1 MKKIVS
7 LIVTLPVAF
16 SSLFAQVTDTTGTP
30 AAEIPA
36 TTQTTTVGT
45 PGADTTVASAP
56 TQARSDVSATT
67 AAPNSGLTMAGY
79 VEAYYTHDFTAPKTA
94 QERPG
99 FLYNHKRNREVNVNV
114 AFIKAAYT
122 NDRVR
127 GNLAIQVGTYAQYNY
142 AAEQDLVKNIFEA
155 NAGVKLSRN
164 SNLWLDAG
172 IFASHI
178 GFESAIS
185 KDCWT
190 LTRSMLAENSPYYLS
205 GAKLTYNT
213 SNGRLTLLGMLTNG
227 WQRVAKLPG
236 YSGPSVSTQVQYR
249 PSSKLTLNWSTFIGS
264 DRADSLKQGR
274 FFNNFYAYINPAGK
288 FGVILS
294 FDIGSDRKPIVSG
307 DRRVGNGRYVWYSPV
322 VIARLATSSKSYLAG
337 RIEYYDDMNGVII
350 GTGTANGFQTVGYSL
365 NYDFAILPNALFR
378 IEGKVYN
385 SKDAIFETDNGLS
398 KTNTSLTTGLAI
410 SF

>member
-1 MKKIVS
+1 MKKI
-7 LIVTLPVAF
+7 F
-16 SSLFAQVTDTTGTP
+16 SSLVALSVAMSSSVAQVVGTPTADTTGRP
-30 AAEIPA
+30 AA
-36 TTQTTTVGT
+36 TMQTA

-56 TQARSDVSATT
+56 TQAATV
-67 AAPNSGLTMAGY
+67 AAPNSGLTLTGF
-79 VEAYYTHDFTAPKTA
+79 VEAYYTHDFTAPKTN

-122 NDRVR
+122 NERVR

-155 NAGVKLSRN
+155 NAGVKLSKNRD
-164 SNLWLDAG
+164 LWLDAG

-190 LTRSMLAENSPYYLS
+190 LTRSLLAENSPYYLS
-205 GAKLTYNT
+205 GAKLTYNA
-213 SNGRLTLLGMLTNG
+213 SNGKLTLLGMVTNG

-249 PSSKLTLNWSTFIGS
+249 PSPKLTLNWSTFIGS
-264 DRADSLKQGR
+264 DRPDSLKQGR

-288 FGVILS
+288 FGVILG

-307 DRRVGNGRYVWYSPV
+307 DRRVGDGNYVWYSPV
-322 VIARLATSSKSYLAG
+322 VIARLATSDKSYLAG
-337 RIEYYDDMNGVII
+337 RIEYYDDKNGVII
-350 GTGTANGFQTVGYSL
+350 GTGTPNGFQTFGYSL
-365 NYDFAILPNALFR
+365 NYDYAVLPNALFR

-398 KTNTSLTTGLAI
+398 KTNTSLTTSLAI